1 MKLNLRQLAWISLS
15 LLVFSLPMG
24 CGSDDGSDLN
34 YRGEWRGSTSHGGT
48 IEFSSSGNAVTSLQ
62 IVDPQADVWITQP
75 VAIVDG
81 TFSVR
86 NSEGVSSPTS
96 PAVSVLGVFNSE
108 IQASGTYTISRGG
121 QTVSGAFTAS
131 KQ

>member
-1 MKLNLRQLAWISLS
+1 MNTTPRRFAWILIALLASL
-15 LLVFSLPMG
+15 LPMG

-34 YRGEWRGSTSHGGT
+34 FRGEWRGTTSHGGT
-48 IEFSSSGNAVTSLQ
+48 IEFSASGTAVTSLQ
-62 IVDPQADVWITQP
+62 IVDPQANVWITQP

-108 IQASGTYTISRGG
+108 TQSSGTYSISRGG
-121 QTVSGAFTAS
+121 QTVSGTFTAA